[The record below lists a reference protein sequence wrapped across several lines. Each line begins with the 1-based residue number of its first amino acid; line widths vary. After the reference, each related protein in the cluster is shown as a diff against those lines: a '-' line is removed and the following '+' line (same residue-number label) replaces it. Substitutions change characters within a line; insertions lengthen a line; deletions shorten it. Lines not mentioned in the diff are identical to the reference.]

1 MSPKSF
7 LLFLTVFLLA
17 YLNSASSQHQT
28 ASDQHMLALNA
39 PSVAAYTAGTDTS
52 NETQSETERPDA
64 EALEIL
70 KSAANAAGGIQALKA
85 VRGLTE
91 TGEIK
96 FFWGK
101 EAKGPVTIKILGGSR
116 FRMEADLPQGKS
128 TWVVRDGVGSKKEQE
143 KNLPLSS
150 DHAINLGN
158 LTYPIAN
165 VAAALAD
172 TTTKVSFIG
181 IEKHDGRSVYRLRLA
196 GHLGLSGK
204 AAVEKDLLVDA
215 LNFDVVRIE
224 DLPISTFASGQ
235 KPLRIPTRA
244 VEFGDF
250 RSVSGVRIPFSIS
263 TSIKGKQTLDIHLQD
278 ATFNAPPSD
287 EDFRN

>member
-1 MSPKSF
+1 MSSKSI
-7 LLFLTVFLLA
+7 LLFLVVFLLA
-17 YLNSASSQHQT
+17 YLNPASSQRQT
-28 ASDQHMLALNA
+28 AGDQHMLVLNA
-39 PSVAAYTAGTDTS
+39 PPLAAYTVGADTS
-52 NETQSETERPDA
+52 NGTRSESERQDA
-64 EALEIL
+64 DAVEIL
-70 KSAANAAGGIQALKA
+70 KSAANAAGGLQALKA

-91 TGEIK
+91 TGETK

-101 EAKGPVTIKILGGSR
+101 DAKGSVTIQILGGNR

-143 KNLPLSS
+143 KTLPMSS

-165 VAAALAD
+165 VAAALVDA
-172 TTTKVSFIG
+172 TTKVSFIG
-181 IEKHDGRSVYRLRLA
+181 IEKHNGRSAYRLRLA
-196 GHLGLSGK
+196 GHLGLSAK
-204 AAVEKDLLVDA
+204 AAVERDLLVDA

-224 DLPISTFASGQ
+224 DLPISTFVSGQ
-235 KPLRIPTRA
+235 KPLRNPTRV

-263 TSIKGKQTLDIHLQD
+263 TSIRGKQTLDIQLQD
-278 ATFNAPPSD
+278 ATFNAPLSD